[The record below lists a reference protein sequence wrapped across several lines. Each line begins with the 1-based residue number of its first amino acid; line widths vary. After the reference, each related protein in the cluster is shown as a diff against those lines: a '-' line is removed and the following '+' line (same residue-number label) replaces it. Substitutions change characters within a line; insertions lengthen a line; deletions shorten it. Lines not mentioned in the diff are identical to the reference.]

1 MNWLLCLFRRCSHK
15 NICFSELVYHSS
27 VFVLM
32 ICTLKD
38 VLKDLAL
45 DFGLMGLKACWF
57 SLRFT
62 TIDLLFLIKI
72 LACEIKSNIIL

>member
-1 MNWLLCLFRRCSHK
+1 MNCLLCSFRRCSHK
-15 NICFSELVYHSS
+15 NIRFSELVYHSS

-38 VLKDLAL
+38 VLKDLDL

-62 TIDLLFLIKI
+62 TIDSLFLMKS
-72 LACEIKSNIIL
+72 LVFEIKSNIIL